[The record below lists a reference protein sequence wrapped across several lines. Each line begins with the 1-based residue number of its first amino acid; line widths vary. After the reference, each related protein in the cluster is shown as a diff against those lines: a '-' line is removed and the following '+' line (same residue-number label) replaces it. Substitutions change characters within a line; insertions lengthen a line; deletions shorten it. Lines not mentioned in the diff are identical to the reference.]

1 MTEQGA
7 SAVQPGAVRLDRWLW
22 AARFFKSRAQAKK
35 AVEAGHVELNGRRA
49 KPAKEVMPGDAL
61 SIRRGFA
68 KSIVM
73 VQAVAAQRRNATFA
87 QTLYEETQESIRARE
102 TEATARRMQRAGLAV
117 PDKKPDRRARQAIQ
131 KLKFKNG

>member
-1 MTEQGA
+1 MTEPVDG
-7 SAVQPGAVRLDRWLW
+7 VRLDRWLW

-68 KSIVM
+68 KSQVL
-73 VQAVAAQRRNATFA
+73 VQAVAEQRRNATFA
-87 QTLYEETQESIRARE
+87 QTLYAETEESIRARE
-102 TEATARRMQRAGLAV
+102 AQANTRRLQQAGLAL
-117 PDKKPDRRARQAIQ
+117 PDRKPDRRARQAIK
-131 KLKFKNG
+131 KLKQFKNG

>member
-1 MTEQGA
+1 MTEPVDG
-7 SAVQPGAVRLDRWLW
+7 VRLDRWLW

-68 KSIVM
+68 KSQVL
-73 VQAVAAQRRNATFA
+73 VQAVAEQRRNATFA
-87 QTLYEETQESIRARE
+87 QTLYAETEESIRARE
-102 TEATARRMQRAGLAV
+102 AEANTRRLQQAGLAL
-117 PDKKPDRRARQAIQ
+117 PDRKPDRRARQAIK
-131 KLKFKNG
+131 KLKQFKNG